1 MNDWL
6 ALLLGIVCLGILSLG
21 AMNFYL
27 LRVIRELEIENEGLQ
42 PPF

>member
-6 ALLLGIVCLGILSLG
+6 GLLFGIVCIGILSLG

-27 LRVIRELEIENEGLQ
+27 LRIIRELEIENDGLQ

>member
-6 ALLLGIVCLGILSLG
+6 GLLLGIVAFGILSLG

-27 LRVIRELEIENEGLQ
+27 LRVIRELEIENDGLQ